1 MNARTPNVV
10 LSLVASTLVA
20 CGTLPTA
27 TGKLPAA
34 VASLAAT
41 ASDLRLVTLPEA
53 RDAFFLRALRGAK
66 KVIRMQVYLLTHQ
79 GVIAELTAAKARGV
93 DVQVMLEPQPFN
105 QVKLPNPFQ
114 PKGPDVPANQLAAM
128 KLALG
133 GVQVVWTSDAF
144 NFTHAKVLTVDDAV
158 TYVSTANFTRSGLGV
173 DGKGAREYV
182 VEDRNPAD
190 VAEFVKI
197 YQADRAH
204 AAYTPTNPH
213 LVVSPVNARQRI
225 LGLVAAAR
233 REITIQVEVA
243 GDPELDA
250 LLAAKRKAGVRVR
263 ALLADVGDKKKKT
276 PKDTKIEKSN
286 SGGNAD
292 TAKTWAA
299 AGIEVKYQDSPHLH
313 GKAVVVDG
321 QWMYVGSVNLTTN
334 SMDNNRE
341 LGLVVAQP
349 DIVGPVRAT
358 FEHDFAGARGLNGH
372 KPLKFPRVPKLH
384 LTPVPGFDDVDE
396 PDDDDGEAAVDEDL
410 I

>member
-1 MNARTPNVV
+1 MRNAPNVL

-20 CGTLPTA
+20 CGTTPTA

-34 VASLAAT
+34 VESLAAT

-53 RDAFFLRALRGAK
+53 RDAFFLRAIRGAR
-66 KVIRMQVYLLTHQ
+66 KVVRLQVYLLTHQ
-79 GVIAELTAAKARGV
+79 GVIAELVAAKKRGV

-105 QVKLPNPFQ
+105 QVKLPNPFK
-114 PKGPDVPANQLAAM
+114 PKGPDVPANQLASM

-133 GVQVVWTSDAF
+133 GVQVVWTSDAY

-182 VEDRNPAD
+182 IEDRHPAD

-225 LGLVAAAR
+225 LGLVAAAK

-243 GDPELDA
+243 GDPELDS
-250 LLAAKRKAGVRVR
+250 LLAAKRKSGVTVR
-263 ALLADVGDKKKKT
+263 ALLADVGDKKKKA
-276 PKDTKIEKSN
+276 PKDTKLEKA
-286 SGGNAD
+286 GGGANAD

-299 AGIEVKYQDSPHLH
+299 AGVQVKYQDSPHLH
-313 GKAVVVDG
+313 AKAVIVDG
-321 QWMYVGSVNLTTN
+321 TYMYVGSVNLTTN

-341 LGLVVAQP
+341 LGLVVVQP
-349 DIVGPVRAT
+349 DIVGAVHAT
-358 FEHDFAGARGLNGH
+358 FDHDFAGARAWNGH
-372 KPLKFPRVPKLH
+372 KPLKLPKVPKLH
-384 LTPVPGFDDVDE
+384 LTPVPGFDELDE
-396 PDDDDGEAAVDEDL
+396 PADDDGEEAVDEDL